1 MSDASNT
8 TVVIKT
14 ENLGKSYRLYGDNAS
29 RLKEAID
36 PFRRKRHTV
45 HHALSGIN
53 LEIHKGET
61 VGIIGVNGSGKSTL
75 LKILTGVVTPSE
87 GTLKVEGKL
96 SALLELGAGF
106 NPEYSGLE
114 NIYLNGTMMGFSTE
128 EMKTRVPEIVAFAD
142 IGDFIN
148 QPVKTYSSGMFARL
162 AFSVAISVNPDIL
175 VVDEALSVGDIF
187 FQTKCFKKFEEFR
200 QAGKTI
206 LFVSHDL
213 SSINR
218 YCSRAILLNKGKMIG
233 DGTPKEIIDLYK
245 KVISHQMVADAK
257 QRSRKQL
264 EKDTQK
270 KTVWKKSL
278 ICNPDL
284 NEYGNRKAEIVD
296 FAILDRD
303 ERITNTVAKGEIC
316 TIKLRVVFH
325 EPLKDPIIAI
335 TIKNQQG
342 LDIAGTNTDLEN
354 CEFGPVDAGD
364 CYIVTFKQRLTIQ
377 GGEYLLSF
385 GCTEYKNDYLEVCHR
400 LYDVTNLVV
409 ISNVRK
415 IGFYDMEAECI
426 VEKDEDID

>member
-245 KVISHQMVADAK
+245 
-257 QRSRKQL
+257 R
-264 EKDTQK
+264 
-270 KTVWKKSL
+270 
-278 ICNPDL
+278 
-284 NEYGNRKAEIVD
+284 
-296 FAILDRD
+296 
-303 ERITNTVAKGEIC
+303 
-316 TIKLRVVFH
+316 
-325 EPLKDPIIAI
+325 
-335 TIKNQQG
+335 
-342 LDIAGTNTDLEN
+342 
-354 CEFGPVDAGD
+354 
-364 CYIVTFKQRLTIQ
+364 
-377 GGEYLLSF
+377 
-385 GCTEYKNDYLEVCHR
+385 
-400 LYDVTNLVV
+400 
-409 ISNVRK
+409 
-415 IGFYDMEAECI
+415 
-426 VEKDEDID
+426 

>member
-1 MSDASNT
+1 MSDAEI
-8 TVVIKT
+8 VIKT
-14 ENLGKSYRLYGDNAS
+14 ENLGKAYRLYNNNAS

-36 PFRRKRHTV
+36 PFRRKRHTI
-45 HHALSGIN
+45 HHALSNIN

-87 GTLKVEGKL
+87 GTLAVKGKL

-114 NIYLNGTMMGFSTE
+114 NIYLNGTMMGFSAE
-128 EMKTRVPEIVAFAD
+128 EMKTRVPEIIAFAD

-162 AFSVAISVNPDIL
+162 AFSVAISVDPDIL

-245 KVISHQMVADAK
+245 KVISCQMVEDAK
-257 QRSRKQL
+257 YRSEKQS
-264 EKDTQK
+264 ENDVQK
-270 KTVWKKSL
+270 KTTWKKSL
-278 ICNPDL
+278 ICNPDV

-296 FAILDRD
+296 FAILDR
-303 ERITNTVAKGEIC
+303 EGRITNTVAKGEIC
-316 TIKLRVVFH
+316 SIKLRVIFH
-325 EPLKDPIIAI
+325 MPLEDPVVAI
-335 TIKNQQG
+335 TIKNKQG
-342 LDIAGTNTDLEN
+342 TDITGTNTDLEN
-354 CEFGPVDAGD
+354 CRFGPVNAGD

-385 GCTEYKNDYLEVCHR
+385 GCTEYKNDYLEVYHR
-400 LYDVTNLVV
+400 LYDITNLVV

-415 IGFYDMEAECI
+415 VGFYDMESECTI
-426 VEKDEDID
+426 ERNNSTV